1 MMKQQS
7 STKRPFPRASGGR
20 TRWGRLELLQRSLVC
35 ATLFLLQLATPASA
49 DAPRGY
55 IGRPLEP
62 GVDYSQHAKD
72 AYAAGIWTLDEI
84 AVTDARASETTR
96 PIYERA
102 QAAFEEAVRAEPAMY
117 EAHTYLGYIHRKL
130 GRFDESLEA
139 YATALQLKPDY
150 VYAIEYQGEAY
161 LALGDF
167 DRARI
172 NYLRLYALDQEQA
185 KKLLDAM
192 DAWIGKDD
200 DANTS
205 GKEDARAWIVAR
217 RQQARR

>member
-1 MMKQQS
+1 
-7 STKRPFPRASGGR
+7 
-20 TRWGRLELLQRSLVC
+20 
-35 ATLFLLQLATPASA
+35 
-49 DAPRGY
+49 
-55 IGRPLEP
+55 
-62 GVDYSQHAKD
+62 VDYSQHAKD

-84 AVTDARASETTR
+84 AVTDAKASETTQ

-130 GRFDESLEA
+130 GRFDKSLEA
-139 YATALQLKPDY
+139 YATALKLKPDY

-185 KKLLDAM
+185 KKLLDAI
-192 DAWIGKDD
+192 DAWVSTDD
-200 DANTS
+200 DSSAS
-205 GKEDARAWIVAR
+205 GKEIARAWVAAR
-217 RQQARR
+217 REQMNR